1 MFCDIGYEN
10 AMCVYYI
17 FLLQLFDGV
26 CGYSYLMLQA
36 VPITVIFNFYSEMK
50 AKDVMLQSR
59 TKDQADLN
67 VERQRL
73 LDETE
78 SLVKQT
84 DDYNTRL
91 MQELNGRG
99 KVLDGLNKEL
109 ESLKAQTQQEIMT
122 KDQDLQV

>member
-1 MFCDIGYEN
+1 
-10 AMCVYYI
+10 
-17 FLLQLFDGV
+17 
-26 CGYSYLMLQA
+26 MLQA
-36 VPITVIFNFYSEMK
+36 VRIIEIFIFRPEMK
-50 AKDVMLQSR
+50 AKDVMLQTR
-59 TKDQADLN
+59 TKDQAELT

-109 ESLKAQTQQEIMT
+109 ESLKAQAQQEIMT